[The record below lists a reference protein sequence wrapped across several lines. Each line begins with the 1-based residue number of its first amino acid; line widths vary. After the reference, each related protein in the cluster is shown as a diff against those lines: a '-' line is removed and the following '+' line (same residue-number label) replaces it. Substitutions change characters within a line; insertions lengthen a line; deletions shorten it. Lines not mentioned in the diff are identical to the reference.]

1 MLDFLKKKL
10 RKKVVVAVA
19 IPYTKAQ
26 FDNVFERGDSD
37 FIKSLS
43 TLYKTNDGCVI
54 WERYSSTAKTV
65 CDNLRAFEKRGAII
79 IPELTTDRINGIAD
93 AEIAILIAHHSDTTN
108 AIEFADRMVTATEFV
123 NSIPLVFHGLL
134 DMSSCYSTTTQLSIK
149 MRCPK
154 CHILAVQD
162 RTPLQ
167 LRMVVYDYVI
177 NAMSNKPEMDY
188 LDAIKSA
195 FSIILR
201 SQKQNGTA
209 VNPDIIYLGGSA
221 QSSVFAPKEIERGQP
236 FLIQVAIHKP
246 EASDMVE
253 IMARE
258 ADGSTSL
265 RNPLRLKLKLKTND
279 RIDLALKI
287 DSIGKDDFKV
297 KRARDFFYWDN
308 EPRFTDFTVFVS
320 EQCLSKSCI
329 ATIKICINKIPAG
342 DITFRSEVVDRVP
355 QNVEAAEVVFEN
367 YDKAK
372 EMNAAKSALL
382 CQLES
387 ELGLLIKQSDE
398 SQIQPSPFLRDIEIC
413 KNSINLLKSSITDQQ
428 QNKVYKVFISSTS
441 DMHEFRKIIEQRV
454 LECSMYPEMY
464 EKWPQKDM
472 YPRDYCIEKVL
483 LSDIFVCI
491 LGANYGYVEPL
502 MDTSMTEIE
511 FRVALMSGKPIL
523 VYVLDNYESKMSS
536 YLPDHIYEVEKQRK
550 LINELDKS
558 RMVEFFNDSIGLAL
572 LSSRELTLLQK
583 ELDHERITQ

>member
-19 IPYTKAQ
+19 IPYTKVQ
-26 FDNVFERGDSD
+26 FDSVFEHGDSD

-43 TLYKTNDGCVI
+43 AIYKTDDGHVI
-54 WERYSSTAKTV
+54 WERYSSTAKIV

-79 IPELTTDRINGIAD
+79 IPELTTDKIKGIAD
-93 AEIAILIAHHSDTTN
+93 AEIAILIAHHSDTTD
-108 AIEFADRMVTATEFV
+108 AIEFADRMVAASEFV

-154 CHILAVQD
+154 CHVLAVQD
-162 RTPLQ
+162 RAPLQ
-167 LRMVVYDYVI
+167 LRMVIYDYVI
-177 NAMSNKPEMDY
+177 NAMSNNPEMDY
-188 LDAIKSA
+188 LDAMKSA
-195 FSIILR
+195 LSIILR
-201 SQKQNGTA
+201 LQKQSDTA
-209 VNPDIIYLGGSA
+209 VNPDIVYLGGSV
-221 QSSVFAPKEIERGQP
+221 QSSVFAPKEVERGQP

-246 EASDMVE
+246 EDSDMVE

-265 RNPLRLKLKLKTND
+265 RNPLRLKLKLKAND
-279 RIDLALKI
+279 RIDLALRF
-287 DSIGKDDFKV
+287 DSVGKDDFKA
-297 KRARDFFYWDN
+297 KRTREFFYWDN
-308 EPRFTDFTVFVS
+308 EPRFTNFTVFVS

-329 ATIKICINKIPAG
+329 AMIKICVNKLPAG
-342 DITFRSEVVDRVP
+342 DITFRSDVVDQMP
-355 QNVEAAEVVFEN
+355 QNKEAAEILFEN

-372 EMNAAKSALL
+372 EMNDAKSTLL
-382 CQLES
+382 RQLES
-387 ELGLLIKQSDE
+387 ELGLLTKQSDE
-398 SQIQPSPFLRDIEIC
+398 SHVQSSSFFRDIEIC
-413 KNSINLLKSSITDQQ
+413 KNSINLLKGNSTNQQ

-441 DMHEFRKIIEQRV
+441 DLHEFRKVIEQRV

-483 LSDIFVCI
+483 MSDIFVCI

-523 VYVLDNYESKMSS
+523 VYVLDNYESKMKS
-536 YLPDHIYEVEKQRK
+536 YLPDHLYEVEKQRK

-558 RMVEFFNDSIGLAL
+558 RMVEFFNDTIGLAL
-572 LSSRELTLLQK
+572 LSSRELTLIQK
-583 ELDHERITQ
+583 ELDHERTTQ